1 MKGLELARQYYE
13 AFGAEMLQ
21 QQFPQVLPYLAIGLA
36 GSGSECY
43 GYDDETAR
51 DHDFEPAF
59 CIFLPGE
66 DVVDRGTAFRL
77 ERAYAKLP
85 KEFLGLKRSRVD
97 PVGGS
102 RHGVIRMEDFFL
114 EKTGSPD
121 GELCVEQWLS
131 VPEYALLEATNGA
144 VFADPYGR
152 FTAIREKLRYF
163 PEDVR
168 RKKLAG
174 HLLLMGQAGQ
184 YNYGRCIA
192 RGETAAAQL
201 AVFEFTQSALH
212 CIYLLGRRYMPYYKW
227 SFRGLKHLGALGD
240 LAPKLEYLISSG
252 NASGEAEEKAA
263 LMEQICACIV
273 RELQAQG
280 LTQLQSAELERQ
292 AYAVNDTVADGDLRN
307 GHILLGV

>member
-13 AFGAEMLQ
+13 AFGAQMLQ

-43 GYDDETAR
+43 GYDDETSR

-66 DVVDRGTAFRL
+66 DVVDRATAFRL

-85 KEFLGLKRSRVD
+85 KEFMGLKRSSVD

-114 EKTGSPD
+114 EKTGSAD
-121 GELCVEQWLS
+121 GELCVEQWFS

-174 HLLLMGQAGQ
+174 RLLLMGQAGQ
-184 YNYGRCIA
+184 YNYGRCVA

-212 CIYLLGRRYMPYYKW
+212 SIYLLNRSYMPYYKW
-227 SFRGLKHLGALGD
+227 SFRGLKPLGQLGA

-252 NASGEAEEKAA
+252 NTPKEAEEKTA
-263 LMEQICACIV
+263 LMEQICACIA

-280 LTQLQSAELERQ
+280 LTRLQSAELERQ
-292 AYAVNDTVADGDLRN
+292 AYAVNDTVADGELRN

>member
-13 AFGAEMLQ
+13 ACGRQMLHT
-21 QQFPQVLPYLAIGLA
+21 QFPQVLPLLAVGLA

-43 GYDDETAR
+43 GYDDETSR

-59 CIFLPGE
+59 CVFLPGE
-66 DVVDRGTAFRL
+66 DVLDRRTAFQL

-85 KEFLGLKRSRVD
+85 KQFMGMERSRMN

-114 EKTGSPD
+114 AKTGTPD
-121 GELCVEQWLS
+121 GELSPEQWFS
-131 VPEYALLEATNGA
+131 VPESSLLEATNGA
-144 VFADPYGR
+144 VFEDLYGQ

-201 AVFEFTQSALH
+201 AVVEFTQSAMH
-212 CIYLLGRRYMPYYKW
+212 GIYLLNRAYMPYYKW
-227 SFRGLKHLGALGD
+227 SFRGLKD
-240 LAPKLEYLISSG
+240 LSRLSRLAEDLEYLISSG
-252 NASGEAEEKAA
+252 NTAREVQRKGE
-263 LMEQICACIV
+263 MIEQICAAV
-273 RELQAQG
+273 ADELRTQSLTDLQG
-280 LTQLQSAELERQ
+280 AEMEQQ
-292 AYAVNDTVADGDLRN
+292 AYALNDTVADHNIRN
-307 GHILLGV
+307 LHILHGV

>member
-13 AFGAEMLQ
+13 AFGKEMLRDG
-21 QQFPQVLPYLAIGLA
+21 FAEITAFLAVGLA

-43 GYDDETAR
+43 GYDDESSR

-66 DVVDRGTAFRL
+66 DVVDRRTAFLL

-85 KEFLGLKRSRVD
+85 KDFMGLRRCPLD

-102 RHGVIRMEDFFL
+102 RHGVIRMADFFL

-121 GELCVEQWLS
+121 GVLTVQQWFEA
-131 VPEYALLEATNGA
+131 PEYGLLEATNGA
-144 VFADPYGR
+144 VFADPYGQ
-152 FTAIREKLRYF
+152 FTAIRERLRYF

-184 YNYGRCIA
+184 YNYSRCIA

-201 AVFEFTQSALH
+201 AVFEFVQSALH
-212 CIYLLGRRYMPYYKW
+212 SVFLLNRAYMPYYKW
-227 SFRGLKHLGALGD
+227 SFRGLRELSQLHELGQD
-240 LAPKLEYLISSG
+240 LEFLLCSG
-252 NASGEAEEKAA
+252 NSPGEAERKTESIEMICTAIAEQLRVQKLTDLQTAE
-263 LMEQICACIV
+263 MEQ
-273 RELQAQG
+273 
-280 LTQLQSAELERQ
+280 Q
-292 AYAVNDTVADGDLRN
+292 AYALNETITDHNIRN
-307 GHILLGV
+307 LHILCGT

>member
-13 AFGAEMLQ
+13 TCGKDMLQ
-21 QQFPQVLPYLAIGLA
+21 AQFSQVLPLLAIGLA

-43 GYDDETAR
+43 GYDDAISH

-66 DVVDRGTAFRL
+66 DVVDRRTAFQL

-85 KEFLGLKRSRVD
+85 KQFMGLERSPIS

-114 EKTGSPD
+114 AKIGSRD
-121 GELCVEQWLS
+121 GGLSLQQWFS
-131 VPEYALLEATNGA
+131 VPEYGLLEATNGA
-144 VFADPYGR
+144 VFADPYGQ
-152 FTAIREKLRYF
+152 FTAIRERLRYF

-192 RGETAAAQL
+192 RGESAAAQL
-201 AVFEFTQSALH
+201 AVFEFIQSALH
-212 CIYLLGRRYMPYYKW
+212 SIYLLNRAYMPYYKW
-227 SFRGLKHLGALGD
+227 CFRGLRGLSQLSALAED
-240 LAPKLEYLISSG
+240 LEYLISSG
-252 NASGEAEEKAA
+252 NDPQEAQKKTEMIER
-263 LMEQICACIV
+263 ICVAV
-273 RELQAQG
+273 ADELRVQG
-280 LTQLQSAELERQ
+280 LTDLQNAEMEQQ
-292 AYAVNDTVADGDLRN
+292 AYALNDTITDHNIRN
-307 GHILLGV
+307 LHILHGI